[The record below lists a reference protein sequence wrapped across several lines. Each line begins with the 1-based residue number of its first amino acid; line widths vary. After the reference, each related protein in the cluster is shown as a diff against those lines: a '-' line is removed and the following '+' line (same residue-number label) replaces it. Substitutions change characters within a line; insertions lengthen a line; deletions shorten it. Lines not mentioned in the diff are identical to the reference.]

1 MLNPISCAA
10 FYNVPGFFCSWQ
22 SQVRGNRGKILS
34 LCVVGLSAAGRL
46 CRREDSRECLTYWCK
61 RTMSVEIELK
71 FIVSPAAI
79 ASLPERIA
87 AWPNQ
92 HSAPQKLTN
101 IYYETADNFLRN
113 HDMGLRIRGFD
124 DSYEMTIKTAGSVVG
139 GLHQRPEYNV
149 AIAKPAL
156 ALKKFPA
163 DIWPEGCKLAPLQ
176 KALQP
181 LFRTDFV
188 REKWV
193 VTYGASEIEIG
204 LDQGEVRAGELAEPL
219 CELELELKSGETAD
233 LLALAAA
240 LAEQGGLRQ
249 GSLSKAAR
257 GYHLAQGNAERE
269 LRPLS
274 VLKPAPKS
282 TVEQGMVAAF
292 ELALSHWQYHE
303 ELWLRGD
310 KQARRAVMEAIGLI
324 RQALVIFGGLVPR
337 KASTDLRARLTA
349 LEPLL
354 VDKTTQ
360 PQELCYGTEYLQC
373 KLALTSWLITGA
385 WRPFIDAKS
394 QAKLDGSF
402 KRFSDIMLGRSAAEL
417 KEAFTRTL
425 NEDEYQEQLPRLT
438 RQVLAFILLSGAY
451 PDSETGPYIDSW
463 RELQSA
469 IAERRQGWYEASRK
483 QALSHAPFWL
493 NGAVR

>member
-1 MLNPISCAA
+1 
-10 FYNVPGFFCSWQ
+10 
-22 SQVRGNRGKILS
+22 
-34 LCVVGLSAAGRL
+34 
-46 CRREDSRECLTYWCK
+46 
-61 RTMSVEIELK
+61 MSVEIELK
-71 FIVSPAAI
+71 FIVSPEAI
-79 ASLPERIA
+79 ASLPERFA

-92 HSAPQKLTN
+92 HSAPQTLTN
-101 IYYETADNFLRN
+101 IYFETADNFLRN
-113 HDMGLRIRGFD
+113 HDIGLRIRGFD
-124 DSYEMTIKTAGSVVG
+124 DTFEMTIKTAASVVG

-149 AIAKPAL
+149 AISKPEL

-163 DIWPEGCKLAPLQ
+163 DIWPEGCKLPQLQ

-193 VTYGASEIEIG
+193 VTYGNSEIEIG
-204 LDQGEVRAGELAEPL
+204 LDQGEVRAGELSEAL
-219 CELELELKSGETAD
+219 CELELELKKGETSD
-233 LLALAAA
+233 LLALATA
-240 LAEQGGLRQ
+240 LADQGGLRQ
-249 GSLSKAAR
+249 GNLSKAAR
-257 GYHLAQGNAERE
+257 GYHLAQGNVKRERH
-269 LRPLS
+269 PLT
-274 VLKPAPKS
+274 VLKPAPKF

-310 KQARRAVMEAIGLI
+310 KQACRAVMEAIGLI
-324 RQALVIFGGLVPR
+324 LQALVIFGGLVPR
-337 KASTDLRARLTA
+337 KASSDLRARLTA

-354 VDKTTQ
+354 VDKTTE
-360 PQELCYGTEYLQC
+360 PQVLCYGAEYLQC
-373 KLALTSWLITGA
+373 KLALTSWLIIGA
-385 WRPFIDAKS
+385 WRPFINAKA

-438 RQVLAFILLSGAY
+438 RQVLSFILLSGAS
-451 PDSETGPYIDSW
+451 PDSETGPYIESW

-469 IAERRQGWYEASRK
+469 VADRRQGWYEASRK
-483 QALSHAPFWL
+483 RALTHAPFWL

>member
-1 MLNPISCAA
+1 
-10 FYNVPGFFCSWQ
+10 
-22 SQVRGNRGKILS
+22 
-34 LCVVGLSAAGRL
+34 
-46 CRREDSRECLTYWCK
+46 
-61 RTMSVEIELK
+61 MSVEIELK
-71 FIVSPAAI
+71 FIVSPEAI
-79 ASLPERIA
+79 AGLPARLA
-87 AWPNQ
+87 AWPHQ
-92 HSAPQKLTN
+92 HSAPQELTN
-101 IYYETADNFLRN
+101 IYFETADNFLRS

-149 AIAKPAL
+149 AISKPVL

-193 VTYGASEIEIG
+193 VTYGESEIEIAF
-204 LDQGEVRAGELAEPL
+204 DQGEVSAGELRETL
-219 CELELELKSGETAD
+219 CEVELELKQGEARD
-233 LLALAAA
+233 LLALATA

-269 LRPLS
+269 RRPLA
-274 VLKPAPKS
+274 VLKPAAKS

-310 KQARRAVMEAIGLI
+310 KQARRAVMEAIALI

-337 KASTDLRARLTA
+337 KASADLRARLTA

-354 VDKTTQ
+354 EDKTTE
-360 PQELCYGTEYLQC
+360 PQVLCYSAEYLQC
-373 KLALTSWLITGA
+373 KLALTSWLMTGA

-402 KRFSDIMLGRSAAEL
+402 KRFSDIMLGRCAADL

-438 RQVLAFILLSGAY
+438 RQVLAFMLLSGAY
-451 PDSETGPYIDSW
+451 PDSESAPYIDSW
-463 RELQSA
+463 RELQLA
-469 IAERRQGWYEASRK
+469 VAERRQGWYEGCRK